1 MLKMIIADDESIILR
16 GIRKLVDWNELGINI
31 VEEYTDGKE
40 ALLGI
45 LAENPDI
52 ALLDINMPG
61 LNGIEILKYITTKE
75 EINTKVIF
83 ISGFQEFEYAKAA
96 IKYGV
101 TEYLLKPVIVE
112 ELLNAVEKIIH
123 EINRE
128 KDISKP
134 AQEISQETPVNYHKL
149 VDIPQENYIPV
160 YTEILFTSEVI
171 PQVKKLVTFSFLSY
185 LEKYLEENEFGIVF
199 KKSENIAIILKGED
213 VKKAKDILY
222 EIVTNAKEVMGHQ
235 VAFIMGEVVDCMS
248 KIPES
253 YSRCL
258 EWKGYL
264 FFHGEIKAPILVYG
278 EPVFFKKSSMDELKV
293 EMNRLVE
300 ALITMDSERFLQSY
314 QQFCKGV
321 CNLSDGKKEDA
332 CYYFCSMIRLLQE
345 KLQGMNLCERDTDVK
360 EFLEIGRSTSSFKEM
375 KEKYCLVIKEYM
387 DNIGD
392 SVKFQEK
399 KEIILAKQYIEERY
413 MENLTLEV
421 MAKELHM
428 NPYYFSSYFKK
439 NTGENFKDYLN
450 RVRVTH
456 ALSLL
461 ISTDLKIYGIAI
473 EVGFRDARSLT
484 EAFQKIYKETPANYK
499 KRICQHSN

>member
-213 VKKAKDILY
+213 KKKAKDILY
-222 EIVTNAKEVMGHQ
+222 QIVTNAKEVMGHQ

-278 EPVFFKKSSMDELKV
+278 EPVSTKKAV
-293 EMNRLVE
+293 WMN
-300 ALITMDSERFLQSY
+300 
-314 QQFCKGV
+314 
-321 CNLSDGKKEDA
+321 
-332 CYYFCSMIRLLQE
+332 
-345 KLQGMNLCERDTDVK
+345 
-360 EFLEIGRSTSSFKEM
+360 
-375 KEKYCLVIKEYM
+375 
-387 DNIGD
+387 
-392 SVKFQEK
+392 
-399 KEIILAKQYIEERY
+399 
-413 MENLTLEV
+413 
-421 MAKELHM
+421 
-428 NPYYFSSYFKK
+428 
-439 NTGENFKDYLN
+439 
-450 RVRVTH
+450 
-456 ALSLL
+456 
-461 ISTDLKIYGIAI
+461 
-473 EVGFRDARSLT
+473 
-484 EAFQKIYKETPANYK
+484 
-499 KRICQHSN
+499 